1 MENKK
6 VILIVDDEID
16 MRIFLSTL
24 AKVEGYT
31 PVVAENGKEG
41 LLKMQEV
48 KPDLLILDIM
58 MPGEDGI
65 QMYRKIRSNDD
76 LKHTPIVMLSAVAK
90 KTFYHYLSM
99 LNMRMGETIA
109 EPIAYLEKPPDA
121 GELITLINSVL
132 GKNEV

>member
-24 AKVEGYT
+24 AKIEGYT
-31 PVVAENGKEG
+31 PVVAKNGKEG
-41 LLKMQEV
+41 LLKAQEV

-58 MPGEDGI
+58 MPGEGGI
-65 QMYRKIRSNDD
+65 QMYRQIRTDEN
-76 LKHTPIVMLSAVAK
+76 LKYTPIIMLSAVAK

-99 LNMRMGETIA
+99 LNLRMGETIA
-109 EPIAYLEKPPDA
+109 EPVAYVEKPPDA
-121 GELITLINSVL
+121 DDLIVLINSVL
-132 GKNEV
+132 AKK